1 MLQAELK
8 QSCPESLSRMFCWNT
23 SVKKK
28 FLKPKTAF
36 AAKFSSNLQVFLST
50 TCNATFKLMQNF
62 KTVSSLELISK

>member
-8 QSCPESLSRMFCWNT
+8 QTRPESCVGICL
-23 SVKKK
+23 KKK

-50 TCNATFKLMQNF
+50 T
-62 KTVSSLELISK
+62 